1 MIHGLTDNFY
11 CLVTCHNICHTCCN
25 IQRKKVTVL
34 STKEESQE
42 GSTKEGLVAKIE
54 RLKQERDAVILA
66 HFYVDDDVQDVA
78 DYTGDSY
85 NLSKLAAGLDH
96 KMIVFAGVQFMGESA
111 KLLSPEKTVVLP
123 NPQADCPMAHMV
135 SKDAVDRAREEY
147 DDLAVA
153 CYVNSTAEIKSWS
166 DVCVTSSN
174 ALEICKRLPQK
185 NILFIPDQNLGRY
198 IASLVPEKHFI
209 FNEGFCPI
217 HQDISPDEVHAL
229 KEAYPHAPV
238 LAHPECNE
246 LVCKM
251 ADYLGSTAGIID
263 RVVSGEESDYIIC
276 TVVGVAHEIEKRL
289 ESHQAAGKQLHFPAT
304 TPRCEDMSS
313 ITLESVVEALE
324 GGIEE
329 VEVDEA
335 FAPAARG
342 TLTRMLEL
350 SR

>member
-1 MIHGLTDNFY
+1 MATLPT
-11 CLVTCHNICHTCCN
+11 
-25 IQRKKVTVL
+25 
-34 STKEESQE
+34 EED
-42 GSTKEGLVAKIE
+42 LIAKIE
-54 RLKQERDAVILA
+54 ALKEERDAVILA
-66 HFYVDDDVQDVA
+66 HYYVDDAIQDVA

-85 NLSKLAAGLDH
+85 NLSKLAADLDH
-96 KMIVFAGVQFMGESA
+96 QTIVFAGVQFMGESA
-111 KLLSPEKTVVLP
+111 KLLSPDKTVILP

-135 SKDAVDRAREEY
+135 TKEVVDRARQEY
-147 DDLAVA
+147 DDLAVV

-174 ALEICKRLPQK
+174 ALKVCQSLPQN

-198 IASLVPEKHFI
+198 IASLVPEKNFI
-209 FNEGFCPI
+209 FNDGYCPI
-217 HQDISPDEVHAL
+217 HQDISPDEVRAL
-229 KEAYPHAPV
+229 KAAYPDAPV

-246 LVCKM
+246 AICDL
-251 ADYLGSTAGIID
+251 ADYLGSTSGIIE
-263 RVVSGEESDYIIC
+263 RVVAGDETDYIIC

-289 ESHQAAGKQLHFPAT
+289 GIEAAANKHLHFPAT

-313 ITLESVVEALE
+313 ITLEAVVAALE
-324 GGIEE
+324 GRTEE

-335 FAPAARG
+335 LAPEARA